1 MKCFNHQTE
10 DAVGI
15 CKACNKAVCNQCAI
29 DTGYGL
35 ACCTECASEAADQ
48 DAIIKKNKLLL
59 GIGANKKV
67 LPTGLIMFFFFGVV
81 FTGFGLYLN
90 LIKGRT
96 DFFTIIMGLGFLAI
110 GGLGWYRNRKINL
123 SC

>member
-1 MKCFNHQTE
+1 MKCFDHNTE

-15 CKACNKAVCNQCAI
+15 CKVCNKAVCMSCVT

-35 ACCTECASEAADQ
+35 ACCEECASEAKDI

-59 GIGANKKV
+59 GIGSDKKIM
-67 LPTGLIMFFFFGVV
+67 PTGLIMFFFFSIL

-96 DFFTIIMGLGFLAI
+96 DFFILVMGIGFLTI
-110 GGLGWYRNRKINL
+110 GGIGWYRNRKINL